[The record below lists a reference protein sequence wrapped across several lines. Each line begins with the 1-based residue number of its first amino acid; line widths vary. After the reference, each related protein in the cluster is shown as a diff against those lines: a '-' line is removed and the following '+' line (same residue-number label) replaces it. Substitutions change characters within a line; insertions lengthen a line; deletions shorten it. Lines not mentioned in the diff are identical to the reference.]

1 MAFQQLTYKL
11 RAWLPL
17 LPLLALLAGSYWLS
31 IQVQPLPEVDRTA
44 RHEVDF
50 TVDQLSS
57 TVLDAQGM
65 PRYVLSAQKLWHFPD
80 DDTTHLQLPQFTQ
93 FSDSAPPLYV
103 SSKTGELTHKGEQV
117 RLIDEVRLLR
127 EGNTTLKAIRLETDL
142 LHIVPAR
149 DWIDTPSA
157 ITFYNGKDV
166 VTAVGMELDNR
177 ARTLSLLSNIK
188 ATHDPI
194 Q

>member
-1 MAFQQLTYKL
+1 MASNTLTYKL

-17 LPLLALLAGSYWLS
+17 LPLAALLGGSYWLS
-31 IQVQPLPEVDRTA
+31 LQVQPLPEIDRTV

-50 TVDQLSS
+50 QIEHLSS
-57 TVLDAQGM
+57 TVLDAQGK

-93 FSDSAPPLYV
+93 FSESAPPMYI
-103 SSKTGELTHKGEQV
+103 SSKTGSFTHKGEEV
-117 RLIDEVRLLR
+117 SLTNEVRLLR
-127 EGNTTLKAIRLETDL
+127 TGNATLKEMRLETEL
-142 LHIVPAR
+142 LHIIPAR

-166 VTAVGMELDNR
+166 VTALGMELDNR
-177 ARTLSLLSNIK
+177 ARSLTLLSHVK
-188 ATHDPI
+188 AHHEPI

>member
-1 MAFQQLTYKL
+1 MAFQQLTHKL

-31 IQVQPLPEVDRTA
+31 IQVQPLPEVDRTT

-50 TVDQLSS
+50 TVEQLSS
-57 TVLDAQGM
+57 TVLDTQGK

-80 DDTTHLQLPQFTQ
+80 DDTTHMQLPQFTQ
-93 FSDSAPPLYV
+93 FSERAPPLYV
-103 SSKTGELTHKGEQV
+103 SSKTGSFTHKGEAV
-117 RLIDEVRLLR
+117 SLTNEVRLLR
-127 EGNTTLKAIRLETDL
+127 ASNAALKEIRLETEL
-142 LHIVPAR
+142 LHIIPAR
-149 DWIDTPSA
+149 DWMDTPSA

>member
-1 MAFQQLTYKL
+1 MAFQPLTYKL

-142 LHIVPAR
+142 LNIVPAR